1 MPESKIGYNA
11 AAMWGAITGTLSEQ
25 TDLNSAL
32 TGKIAKS
39 LGTAKGDLIV
49 YSGSGTPVKVAV
61 GANDKVLKA
70 DSSETAGVKW
80 ADDSGGD
87 TIPLGTV
94 IPYAGTTAPS
104 ADWKIADGS
113 AISRTTYSGYYAIA
127 GTSFGSGDGSSTFN
141 LPDLRGLFI
150 RFHDDGAGNDP
161 DAASRTAN
169 NSGGATGDNVG
180 SEQADAFQ
188 AWQSGLTASGVDYYG
203 YGVGEKYNSASTTT
217 NKASIVYATGTQGTA
232 GMITAFNDGTN
243 GDPRTSSE
251 TRPKNLGFT
260 PLIKVA

>member
-1 MPESKIGYNA
+1 MAIKLFPSVSAEA
-11 AAMWGAITGTLSEQ
+11 QWGAITGTLSEQ
-25 TDLNSAL
+25 TDLNAAL
-32 TGKIAKS
+32 
-39 LGTAKGDLIV
+39 
-49 YSGSGTPVKVAV
+49 
-61 GANDKVLKA
+61 
-70 DSSETAGVKW
+70 
-80 ADDSGGD
+80 GD

-104 ADWKIADGS
+104 SDWKIADGS

-127 GTSFGSGDGSSTFN
+127 GTAFGSGDGSTTFN

-188 AWQSGLTASGVDYYG
+188 GWQLGGVSSGVTYYG
-203 YGVGEKYNSASTTT
+203 VTGHNQL
-217 NKASIVYATGTQGTA
+217 SIVETSAGASRLAGNTTVQGVSHKL
-232 GMITAFNDGTN
+232 TAFNDGTN